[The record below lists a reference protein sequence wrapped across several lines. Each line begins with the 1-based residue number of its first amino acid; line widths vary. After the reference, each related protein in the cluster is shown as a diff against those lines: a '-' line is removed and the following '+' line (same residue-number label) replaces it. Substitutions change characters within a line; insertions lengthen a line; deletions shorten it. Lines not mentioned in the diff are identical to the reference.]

1 MISRFMISCTL
12 INNENGEIIRDD
24 FNILELEDQ
33 QKKKETLEFLKIKND
48 FENLIYDNMG
58 NFYFNFYLS
67 LPKIDK
73 QYIFRFIYL
82 CTYLKFNDSRLMK
95 KINGKNELIK
105 VSDLMNLLKLGK
117 TEYNKTRNILVDND
131 LIRINKDDSISIDRN
146 ISFVGKVKKSNKE
159 EYSRI
164 FKKSIQELYNNST
177 AREHKRLALFI
188 ELLPFIHYKYNIVC
202 KNPECELMEDIDP
215 FTIQEIQEFSKTYT
229 DKNLSRFKK
238 NMLNIFV
245 GGEKTIMIIEDYKKK
260 FVVVNPKVYYKGND
274 LQDLEYLISLFRIK

>member
-1 MISRFMISCTL
+1 MISCTL

-105 VSDLMNLLKLGK
+105 VSELMNLLKLGK

>member
-1 MISRFMISCTL
+1 MISCTL

-82 CTYLKFNDSRLMK
+82 CTYLKYGDNRLMK
-95 KINGKNELIK
+95 RIKQNKYELIK
-105 VSDLMNLLKLGK
+105 VSDLMDLLKLGK
-117 TEYNKTRNILVDND
+117 TEYNKTRKALEESN
-131 LIRINKDDSISIDRN
+131 LIKINKDHNIVIDN
-146 ISFVGKVKKSNKE
+146 KISFIGKVDKNNKQ

-164 FKKSIQELYNNST
+164 FKESIQELYNNST
-177 AREHKRLALFI
+177 PREHKRLALFI
-188 ELLPFIHYKYNIVC
+188 ELLPFIHYKYNIIC
-202 KNPECELMEDIDP
+202 KNPRCELMQDVEP
-215 FTIQEIQEFSKTYT
+215 FTIQELQKISGNGG
-229 DKNLSRFKK
+229 KNITRFK
-238 NMLNIFV
+238 NNLLNIMV
-245 GGEKTIMIIEDYKKK
+245 GGQKAMMLVEDYEKK
-260 FVVVNPKVYYKGND
+260 FFIVNPKIYYKGND
-274 LQDLEYLISLFRIK
+274 LEDLTYLINLFRI

>member
-1 MISRFMISCTL
+1 MISCTL

>member
-1 MISRFMISCTL
+1 MISCTL

-146 ISFVGKVKKSNKE
+146 ISFVRKVKKSNKE

-188 ELLPFIHYKYNIVC
+188 EYL
-202 KNPECELMEDIDP
+202 
-215 FTIQEIQEFSKTYT
+215 EIT
-229 DKNLSRFKK
+229 
-238 NMLNIFV
+238 
-245 GGEKTIMIIEDYKKK
+245 
-260 FVVVNPKVYYKGND
+260 
-274 LQDLEYLISLFRIK
+274 